1 MQVRLKAEIYIQ
13 ALTRR
18 VFAAGAAAYIVRR
31 GDADAGGLFVRVNR
45 LDGHSAILTIFTN
58 MDGARIWRVLAALDT
73 PDAEA
78 DALLVREA
86 ARDPDIWIVEIE
98 DRQGRHF
105 LDEPVEGAL

>member
-58 MDGARIWRVLAALDT
+58 MDGARIWRVLAALAT

-78 DALLVREA
+78 DALLAREA

>member
-1 MQVRLKAEIYIQ
+1 MHVRLKAEIYIQ

-31 GDADAGGLFVRVNR
+31 GDADSGGLFVRVNC
-45 LDGHSAILTIFTN
+45 LDGHSAVLTIFTN
-58 MDGARIWRVLAALDT
+58 MDGERIWRVLAPRATQDT
-73 PDAEA
+73 DVE
-78 DALLVREA
+78 ALLQREI